1 MRVHV
6 LMRDVH
12 GCVRVCVRVCAAVHG
27 EWISVWFMGGYIRLK
42 RLEQERDRKSM
53 GVCVVCVEGPKE
65 CMSECMHGC
74 ERLRESA
81 NMCVCGFEISPNES
95 PVNEGE
101 I

>member
-1 MRVHV
+1 M
-6 LMRDVH
+6 
-12 GCVRVCVRVCAAVHG
+12 GVCV
-27 EWISVWFMGGYIRLK
+27 
-42 RLEQERDRKSM
+42 
-53 GVCVVCVEGPKE
+53 VCVVCVEGPKE